1 VARDRW
7 ASLLRDLGEAVT
19 IKRACCAA
27 YEYFWH
33 YFGFLYFGA
42 VGALYGVV
50 ASVLYLVLPARLR
63 APLGK
68 RSIGFLFRVFLTM
81 MRASGVMNLDLS
93 ALDALRGQ
101 PGLVIAP
108 NHPCLLDAVFVIAH
122 VPEVTC
128 IMKAEIWDNLVLG
141 GGARLAGYIRN
152 DSVTSMVRCSAQA
165 LREGWP
171 LLVFPEGTR
180 TRRSPVNDFKGGV
193 ALIAKMARAP
203 IQTVF
208 IETDS
213 PFLSKGWSL
222 LKKPRF
228 PLVYRARLGR
238 RFTVEGDLKAFMRQ
252 LEAYYRDE
260 LAGHPA
266 GHPSVALHSA
276 SSPGPGKAA

>member
-1 VARDRW
+1 M
-7 ASLLRDLGEAVT
+7 T
-19 IKRACCAA
+19 IKRAGCAA

-50 ASVLYLVLPARLR
+50 ASVLHLVLPARLR

-81 MRASGVMNLDLS
+81 MRASGVMKLDLS

-152 DSVTSMVRCSAQA
+152 DSVTSMVRSSAQA

-222 LKKPRF
+222 LKKPSF
-228 PLVYRARLGR
+228 PLVYRVRLGR
-238 RFTVEGDLKAFMRQ
+238 RFTVEGDLKAFMRK